1 MKLTLQRSKLVDGL
15 QIVQNVVAARSTIQI
30 LSNGLMKAADGR
42 LQITAT
48 DLEIT
53 VSCSMD
59 AKVEEEGS
67 TTLPVKLLLSIV
79 RDLQSPEIEIVVDKE
94 DVAYIESGAS
104 SFKINGLSEADF
116 PPLPESNGKGRYTID
131 QKTFKEMLRKTSYAA
146 SLDETRRVLNGVL
159 LSFKEGKL
167 TMVATDGRRL
177 ALVEQ
182 EIDFPADAE
191 VEMVL
196 PSKAVNELLHIL
208 ADEGELVIVNQGN
221 QVMFEFGE
229 VVMYSRLIDGVYP
242 NYRLVIP
249 SGSEEHVSIEREPL
263 LFAIRSVSRMTTDKS
278 NSTRFTFADNQVNIQ
293 TVNQDRGSARVV
305 VPIKYSGNQ
314 LDITFNPE
322 YVMDPLRNLETD
334 EVTID
339 LTDSHS
345 PAVFRCNQPFLYVL
359 MPLRTN

>member
-1 MKLTLQRSKLVDGL
+1 
-15 QIVQNVVAARSTIQI
+15 
-30 LSNGLMKAADGR
+30 
-42 LQITAT
+42 
-48 DLEIT
+48 
-53 VSCSMD
+53 
-59 AKVEEEGS
+59 
-67 TTLPVKLLLSIV
+67 
-79 RDLQSPEIEIVVDKE
+79 
-94 DVAYIESGAS
+94 
-104 SFKINGLSEADF
+104 
-116 PPLPESNGKGRYTID
+116 
-131 QKTFKEMLRKTSYAA
+131 
-146 SLDETRRVLNGVL
+146 
-159 LSFKEGKL
+159 
-167 TMVATDGRRL
+167 
-177 ALVEQ
+177 
-182 EIDFPADAE
+182 
-191 VEMVL
+191 MVL

-229 VVMYSRLIDGVYP
+229 VVMYSRLIDGSI
-242 NYRLVIP
+242 RTTASSSSS